1 MSATSVLIHLFG
13 EIALLLWGIHMVN
26 SGVQRAFGSDLRWIL
41 GVGLR
46 TRLRAF
52 LAGVGVTTVLQ
63 SSTATALMVSSFTA
77 GGAVDMVPALAVM
90 LGANVGTTLIV
101 QVLSFDI
108 TLIFPV
114 LIFGGFIAYRR
125 GTSSRVKD
133 IGRVA
138 IGLGLMLL
146 SLHLLSETIHLVE
159 SSVVF
164 KEVVVS
170 IAADPL
176 ILVFL
181 SGFFAWMAHSS
192 VAALLLIMSLAA
204 AGVIGAPAALAM
216 VLGANLG
223 SSVNPLIEGMGG
235 DPAKIRVPFGNLAMR
250 VIGCAIAL
258 PLIDVILRYM
268 SMFDA
273 NPARLAANFHTL
285 FNLALAAIFILPLPW
300 IAKLL
305 QRLFPERIRASDP
318 GMPQYLDKD
327 ALDTPSV
334 ALSNAAREV
343 LRMADTVETM
353 LRGSQD
359 LFHQDDLSR
368 VTEVSQ
374 TDDVVDRLYTAIRRY
389 LSSINHEALSDEEAK
404 RLSDILAFAI
414 NLEHIGD
421 IIDKN
426 LMELAAKRIKNHL
439 RLPKESL
446 ADIDSM
452 HAKLLEHL
460 QLAASVLMF
469 QDLGSA
475 RRLVAE
481 KERFRD
487 IERLATQRNLEQL
500 RSGKATGDTS
510 GLQLDIVRD
519 LKRIEAHI
527 AATAHSLLE
536 QSGELKPSRLASG
549 QS

>member
-1 MSATSVLIHLFG
+1 MSATTVVIHLLG
-13 EIALLLWGIHMVN
+13 EIALLLWGINMVN

-41 GVGLR
+41 GIGLR
-46 TRLRAF
+46 TRFRAF

-63 SSTATALMVSSFTA
+63 SSTATALMVASFTA

-114 LIFGGFIAYRR
+114 LIFGGFMAYRR
-125 GTSSRVKD
+125 GSSSRVKD
-133 IGRVA
+133 LGRVA

-146 SLHLLSETIHLVE
+146 SLHLLSETIHLIE
-159 SSVVF
+159 SSAVLKDVL
-164 KEVVVS
+164 VS
-170 IAADPL
+170 IASDPL

-192 VAALLLIMSLAA
+192 VAAMLLIMSLAA
-204 AGVIGAPAALAM
+204 AGVIGTPAALAM

-223 SSVNPLIEGMGG
+223 SAVNPLIEGTGG
-235 DPAKIRVPFGNLAMR
+235 DPVKIRVPFGNLAMR
-250 VIGCAIAL
+250 VIGCAVVL
-258 PLIDVILRYM
+258 PLIDPIMTVM
-268 SMFDA
+268 AMFDP
-273 NPARLAANFHTL
+273 NPARLAANFHTI
-285 FNLALAAIFILPLPW
+285 FNVALAAIFILPLPW
-300 IAKLL
+300 IARLL
-305 QRLFPERIRASDP
+305 VKMFPEKLRASDP
-318 GMPQYLDKD
+318 GAPQYLDKD

-343 LRMADTVETM
+343 LRMADTVESM
-353 LRGSQD
+353 LRSSQD
-359 LFHQDDLSR
+359 LFREDDISKVDVVSR
-368 VTEVSQ
+368 
-374 TDDVVDRLYTAIRRY
+374 TDDVLDRLFSAIRRY
-389 LSSINHEALSDEEAK
+389 LSSINHEALSEAEVK

-414 NLEHIGD
+414 NLEHVGD

-439 RLPKESL
+439 RLPKDSL
-446 ADIDSM
+446 DDITNM

-469 QDLGSA
+469 QDIGSA
-475 RRLVAE
+475 RRLVSE

-487 IERLATQRNLEQL
+487 LERAVTQKHLEQI
-500 RSGKATGDTS
+500 RSGRTVGDTS
-510 GLQLDIVRD
+510 TLQLDIVRD

-527 AATAHSLLE
+527 AATGHSLLE
-536 QSGELKPSRLASG
+536 QSGELKPSRLTS
-549 QS
+549 

>member
-1 MSATSVLIHLFG
+1 MSATSVLIHLLG
-13 EIALLLWGIHMVN
+13 EIALLLWGINMVN
-26 SGVQRAFGSDLRWIL
+26 SGVQRAFGSDLRYIL

-63 SSTATALMVSSFTA
+63 SSTATALMVASFAA
-77 GGAVDMVPALAVM
+77 GGAVDLVPALAVM

-108 TLIFPV
+108 TLIFPI
-114 LIFGGFIAYRR
+114 LIFGGFIAFRR
-125 GTSSRVKD
+125 GASSRVRD
-133 IGRVA
+133 LGRVT

-146 SLHLLSETIHLVE
+146 SLHLLSETIHPIE
-159 SSVVF
+159 SS
-164 KEVVVS
+164 EVLKGLLAA
-170 IAADPL
+170 IAPDPL
-176 ILVFL
+176 ILVL
-181 SGFFAWMAHSS
+181 LAAALAWLAHSS
-192 VAALLLIMSLAA
+192 VAALLFIMSLAT
-204 AGVIGAPAALAM
+204 AGVIDPHSALVM

-223 SSVNPLIEGMGG
+223 SSLNPLLEATGS
-235 DPAKIRVPFGNLAMR
+235 DPVKLRVPFGNLAIR
-250 VIGCAIAL
+250 VVGCAAAL
-258 PLIDVILRYM
+258 PLIGIITNYM
-268 SMFDA
+268 AMFDP

-285 FNLALAAIFILPLPW
+285 FNVALAVVFILLLPW

-305 QRLFPERIRASDP
+305 VKLFPERIRASDP

-353 LRGSQD
+353 LRGSQS
-359 LFHQDDLSR
+359 LFHEDDLSR
-368 VTEVSQ
+368 VDAISR
-374 TDDVVDRLYTAIRRY
+374 TDDVVDRLYSAIRRY
-389 LSSINHEALSDEEAK
+389 LSSINHDALSEGEAK

-426 LMELAAKRIKNHL
+426 LLELAAKRIRNHL
-439 RLPKESL
+439 RLPKDSL

-469 QDLGSA
+469 QDIGSA

-487 IERLATQRNLEQL
+487 LERTMTQRNLEQL
-500 RSGKATGDTS
+500 RSGKSVGDTS
-510 GLQLDIVRD
+510 ALQLDIVRD

-527 AATAHSLLE
+527 AATGHSILE
-536 QSGELKPSRLASG
+536 QSGELKPSRLTS
-549 QS
+549 

>member
-1 MSATSVLIHLFG
+1 MSVTPVIIHLLG
-13 EIALLLWGIHMVN
+13 EIALLLWGINMVN

-41 GVGLR
+41 GAGLR
-46 TRLRAF
+46 TRLHAF

-63 SSTATALMVSSFTA
+63 SSTATALMVASFTA
-77 GGAVDMVPALAVM
+77 GGAVDIIPALAVM

-108 TLIFPV
+108 TLIFPL
-114 LIFGGFIAYRR
+114 LIFLGFFAYKR
-125 GTSSRVKD
+125 GSSSRVRD
-133 IGRVA
+133 LGRVA

-146 SLHLLSETIHLVE
+146 SLHLLSETIQPIE
-159 SSVVF
+159 SSQVLKDLLAV
-164 KEVVVS
+164 
-170 IAADPL
+170 IAPDPL
-176 ILVFL
+176 ILVLL

-192 VAALLLIMSLAA
+192 VAAMLFIMSLAT
-204 AGVIGAPAALAM
+204 AGVIDTHAALIM

-223 SSVNPLIEGMGG
+223 SSANPMLEGLGG
-235 DPAKIRVPFGNLAMR
+235 DPAKFRVPFGNLAMR
-250 VIGCAIAL
+250 LLGCIAAL
-258 PLIDVILRYM
+258 PLIDVIQKYM
-268 SMFDA
+268 MLFDP

-285 FNLALAAIFILPLPW
+285 FNVAVAAIFILPLPW

-305 QRLFPERIRASDP
+305 MKAFPEKLRASDP

-343 LRMADTVETM
+343 LRMADTVEIM
-353 LRGSQD
+353 LRSSQD
-359 LFHQDDLSR
+359 LFREDDISR
-368 VTEVSQ
+368 VAEVSR
-374 TDDVVDRLYTAIRRY
+374 TDDVVDRLYSAIRRY
-389 LSSINHEALSDEEAK
+389 LSSINHEALSETEAK

-439 RLPKESL
+439 RLPKDSL
-446 ADIDSM
+446 DDITSM
-452 HAKLLEHL
+452 HGKLLEHL

-469 QDLGSA
+469 QDIGSA
-475 RRLVAE
+475 RRLVSE

-487 IERLATQRNLEQL
+487 LERAVTQKHLEQI
-500 RSGKATGDTS
+500 RSGRTIGDTS
-510 GLQLDIVRD
+510 ALQLDIVRD

-527 AATAHSLLE
+527 AATGHSLLE
-536 QSGELKPSRLASG
+536 QSGELKPSRLS
-549 QS
+549 S

>member
-1 MSATSVLIHLFG
+1 MSATSVLIHLLG
-13 EIALLLWGIHMVN
+13 EIALLLWGINMVN

-41 GVGLR
+41 GMALR
-46 TRLRAF
+46 TRLQAF

-63 SSTATALMVSSFTA
+63 SSTATALMVASFTA

-108 TLIFPV
+108 SLIFPV
-114 LIFGGFIAYRR
+114 LIFAGFIAYRSGR
-125 GTSSRVKD
+125 SSRTKD
-133 IGRVA
+133 LGRVA

-146 SLHLLSETIHLVE
+146 SLYLLTETIRHIE
-159 SSVVF
+159 TSVVL
-164 KEVVVS
+164 KDVLSVVAS
-170 IAADPL
+170 DPL
-176 ILVFL
+176 ILILL
-181 SGFFAWMAHSS
+181 SAVFAWLAHSS
-192 VAALLLIMSLAA
+192 VAAMLFIMSLAG
-204 AGVIGAPAALAM
+204 AGVIDAHSALVM

-223 SSVNPLIEGMGG
+223 SSLNPLLEGTGG
-235 DPAKIRVPFGNLAMR
+235 DPVKLRVPFGNFAMR
-250 VIGCAIAL
+250 VVGGFVAFL
-258 PLIDVILRYM
+258 LIDPTLKAM
-268 SMFDA
+268 SEFDP

-285 FNLALAAIFILPLPW
+285 FNAVVAAIFILPLPW
-300 IAKLL
+300 IAQLL
-305 QRLFPERIRASDP
+305 VKIFPEKLRTSDP
-318 GMPQYLDKD
+318 GTPQYLDKD

-343 LRMADTVETM
+343 LRMADTVESM
-353 LRGSQD
+353 LRSSQA
-359 LFHQDDLSR
+359 LFREDDISR
-368 VTEVSQ
+368 VDQVSR
-374 TDDVVDRLYTAIRRY
+374 TDDVLDRLFSAIRRY
-389 LSSINHEALSDEEAK
+389 LSSINHEALSEAEAK

-439 RLPKESL
+439 RLPKDSL
-446 ADIDSM
+446 EDITSM

-487 IERLATQRNLEQL
+487 LERAVAQKHLEQL
-500 RSGKATGDTS
+500 RSGRTAGDTS
-510 GLQLDIVRD
+510 AIQLDIVRD

-527 AATAHSLLE
+527 ASTGHSLLE
-536 QSGELKPSRLASG
+536 QSGELKPSRLTS
-549 QS
+549 

>member
-1 MSATSVLIHLFG
+1 MSATTVLIHLMG
-13 EIALLLWGIHMVN
+13 EIALLLWGINMVN

-63 SSTATALMVSSFTA
+63 SSTATALMVASFTA

-108 TLIFPV
+108 TLIFPF
-114 LIFGGFIAYRR
+114 LIFCGYIAYKR
-125 GTSSRVKD
+125 GSSSRVKD
-133 IGRVA
+133 LGRVS

-146 SLHLLSETIHLVE
+146 SLHLLSETIHPIE
-159 SSVVF
+159 SS
-164 KEVVVS
+164 EVLKNLLAV
-170 IAADPL
+170 IAPDPL
-176 ILVFL
+176 ILVL
-181 SGFFAWMAHSS
+181 LAGIFAWMAHSS
-192 VAALLLIMSLAA
+192 VAAMLFIMSLAT
-204 AGVIGAPAALAM
+204 AGVIDPHAALVM

-223 SSVNPLIEGMGG
+223 SAVNPMLEGMGG
-235 DPAKIRVPFGNLAMR
+235 DPAKFRVPFGNLAMR

-258 PLIDVILRYM
+258 PLIDPVLKYM
-268 SMFDA
+268 SIFDP

-285 FNLALAAIFILPLPW
+285 FNVVIAAIFILPLPW
-300 IAKLL
+300 IATLL
-305 QRLFPERIRASDP
+305 LKAFPEKMRASDP
-318 GMPQYLDKD
+318 GTPQYLDKD

-343 LRMADTVETM
+343 LRMADTVEIM
-353 LRGSQD
+353 LRSSQD
-359 LFHQDDLSR
+359 LFREDDISR
-368 VTEVSQ
+368 VSEVSR
-374 TDDVVDRLYTAIRRY
+374 TDDVVDRLYSAIRRY
-389 LSSINHEALSDEEAK
+389 LSSINHEALSEAEVK

-439 RLPKESL
+439 RLPKDSL
-446 ADIDSM
+446 DDITSM

-469 QDLGSA
+469 QDIGSA
-475 RRLVAE
+475 RKLVSE
-481 KERFRD
+481 KDRFREL
-487 IERLATQRNLEQL
+487 ERAVTQKHLEQI
-500 RSGKATGDTS
+500 RSGKTVGDTS
-510 GLQLDIVRD
+510 ALQLDIVRD

-527 AATAHSLLE
+527 ASTGHSLLE
-536 QSGELKPSRLASG
+536 QSGELKPSRLVT
-549 QS
+549 

>member
-1 MSATSVLIHLFG
+1 MSATAVLIHLLG
-13 EIALLLWGIHMVN
+13 EIALLLWGINMVN

-52 LAGVGVTTVLQ
+52 LAGLGVTTVLQ
-63 SSTATALMVSSFTA
+63 SSTATALMVASFAA
-77 GGAVDMVPALAVM
+77 GGAVDLVPALAVM

-114 LIFGGFIAYRR
+114 LIFGGYMGFRR
-125 GTSSRVKD
+125 GSSSRARD
-133 IGRVA
+133 LGRVV

-146 SLHLLSETIHLVE
+146 SLHLLTETIRPIE
-159 SSVVF
+159 SSVVL
-164 KEVVVS
+164 KSLLAS
-170 IAADPL
+170 IAPDPL
-176 ILVFL
+176 ILVL
-181 SGFFAWMAHSS
+181 LAAAFAWAAHSS
-192 VAALLLIMSLAA
+192 VAALLFIMSLAS
-204 AGVIGAPAALAM
+204 AGVIDAHSALAM

-223 SSVNPLIEGMGG
+223 SSLNPLLEGTGG
-235 DPAKIRVPFGNLAMR
+235 DPVKLRVPFGNLAMR
-250 VIGCAIAL
+250 VLGCAVAL
-258 PLIDVILRYM
+258 PLIGPLLAVMNL
-268 SMFDA
+268 FDP

-285 FNLALAAIFILPLPW
+285 FNVALAFLFILPLPW
-300 IAKLL
+300 IADLL
-305 QRLFPERIRASDP
+305 FKLFPEKVRASDP
-318 GMPQYLDKD
+318 GVPQYLDSD

-343 LRMADTVETM
+343 LRMADIVETM

-359 LFHQDDLSR
+359 LFHEGDVSR
-368 VTEVSQ
+368 VEAISR
-374 TDDVVDRLYTAIRRY
+374 TDDVIDRLYSAVRRY

-439 RLPKESL
+439 RLPKDSL
-446 ADIDSM
+446 KDIDDM

-469 QDLGSA
+469 QDIGSA

-487 IERLATQRNLEQL
+487 LERAITQRHFEQL
-500 RSGKATGDTS
+500 RSGKTVGDTS
-510 GLQLDIVRD
+510 ALQLDIVRD

-536 QSGELKPSRLASG
+536 QSGDLKPSRLS
-549 QS
+549 S

>member
-1 MSATSVLIHLFG
+1 MSATAILIHLLG
-13 EIALLLWGIHMVN
+13 EVALLLWGINMVN

-41 GVGLR
+41 GIGLR

-63 SSTATALMVSSFTA
+63 SSTATALMVASFTA
-77 GGAVDMVPALAVM
+77 GGAVDIVPALAVM

-101 QVLSFDI
+101 QVLSFDV
-108 TLIFPV
+108 TLIFPL
-114 LIFGGFIAYRR
+114 LIFFGFMAYKR
-125 GTSSRVKD
+125 GASSRIRD
-133 IGRVA
+133 LGRVA

-146 SLHLLSETIHLVE
+146 SLHLLTETIHPIE
-159 SSVVF
+159 SS
-164 KEVVVS
+164 EVLKNVLAV
-170 IAADPL
+170 IAPDPL

-181 SGFFAWMAHSS
+181 SGLFAWIAHSS
-192 VAALLLIMSLAA
+192 VAAMLFIMSLAS
-204 AGVIGAPAALAM
+204 AGVIDTHAALVM

-223 SSVNPLIEGMGG
+223 SSVNPMLEGLGG
-235 DPAKIRVPFGNLAMR
+235 DPAKFRVPFGNLAMR
-250 VIGCAIAL
+250 VIGCVAAL
-258 PLIDVILRYM
+258 PLIDVVMGYM
-268 SMFDA
+268 TMLDP

-285 FNLALAAIFILPLPW
+285 FNVAVAAVFILPLPW

-305 QRLFPERIRASDP
+305 TKAFPEKVRTSDP
-318 GMPQYLDKD
+318 GTPQYLDKD

-343 LRMADTVETM
+343 LRMADTVEIM
-353 LRGSQD
+353 LRSSQD
-359 LFHQDDLSR
+359 LFREDDIGR
-368 VTEVSQ
+368 VAEVSR
-374 TDDVVDRLYTAIRRY
+374 TDDIVDRLYSAVRRY
-389 LSSINHEALSDEEAK
+389 LSSINHEALSESEAR

-414 NLEHIGD
+414 NLEHVGD

-446 ADIDSM
+446 DDITSM
-452 HAKLLEHL
+452 YNKLLEHL

-469 QDLGSA
+469 QDIGSA
-475 RRLVAE
+475 RRLVSE

-487 IERLATQRNLEQL
+487 LERAVTQKQLEQI
-500 RSGKATGDTS
+500 RSGRAMGDTS
-510 GLQLDIVRD
+510 ALQLDIVRD

-527 AATAHSLLE
+527 AATGHSLLE
-536 QSGELKPSRLASG
+536 QSGELKPSRLTS
-549 QS
+549 

>member
-1 MSATSVLIHLFG
+1 MSATSVLIHLLG
-13 EIALLLWGIHMVN
+13 EIALLLWGINMVN
-26 SGVQRAFGSDLRWIL
+26 SGVQRAFGSDLRWFL

-63 SSTATALMVSSFTA
+63 SSTATALMVASFTA
-77 GGAVDMVPALAVM
+77 GGAVDLIPALAVM

-108 TLIFPV
+108 TLIFPF
-114 LIFGGFIAYRR
+114 LIFGGYIAFRR
-125 GTSSRVKD
+125 GSSSRARD
-133 IGRVA
+133 LGRVT

-146 SLHLLSETIHLVE
+146 SLHLLSETIHPIE
-159 SSVVF
+159 SSVVL
-164 KEVVVS
+164 KS
-170 IAADPL
+170 LLAAIAPDPL
-176 ILVFL
+176 ILVL
-181 SGFFAWMAHSS
+181 LAAVLAWAAHSS
-192 VAALLLIMSLAA
+192 VAALLFIMSLAS
-204 AGVIGAPAALAM
+204 AGVIDSHSALAM

-223 SSVNPLIEGMGG
+223 SSLNPLLEGTGG
-235 DPAKIRVPFGNLAMR
+235 DPVKLRVPFGNLAMR
-250 VIGCAIAL
+250 VIGCAVAL
-258 PLIDVILRYM
+258 PLIDVLLPYM
-268 SMFDA
+268 SMFDP

-285 FNLALAAIFILPLPW
+285 FNLAVAAIFILPLPW
-300 IAKLL
+300 IATLL
-305 QRLFPERIRASDP
+305 LKLFPERVRASDP
-318 GMPQYLDKD
+318 GMPQYLDTD

-359 LFHQDDLSR
+359 LFHQDDISR
-368 VTEVSQ
+368 VGTISQ
-374 TDDVVDRLYTAIRRY
+374 TDDVVDRLYSAIRRY

-426 LMELAAKRIKNHL
+426 LMELAAKRIRNHL
-439 RLPKESL
+439 RLPKDSL

-469 QDLGSA
+469 QDLSSA
-475 RRLVAE
+475 RRLVSE

-487 IERLATQRNLEQL
+487 LERTITQRNLEQL
-500 RSGKATGDTS
+500 RSGKSIGDTS
-510 GLQLDIVRD
+510 ALQLDIVRD

-527 AATAHSLLE
+527 AATGHSLLE
-536 QSGELKPSRLASG
+536 QSGELKPSRLIS
-549 QS
+549 

>member
-1 MSATSVLIHLFG
+1 MSATSVLIHLLG
-13 EIALLLWGIHMVN
+13 EIALLLWGINMVN

-63 SSTATALMVSSFTA
+63 SSTATALMVASFTA
-77 GGAVDMVPALAVM
+77 GGAVDVIPALAVM

-108 TLIFPV
+108 TLIFPF
-114 LIFGGFIAYRR
+114 LIFGGYMAYRR
-125 GTSSRVKD
+125 GTSSRTKD
-133 IGRVA
+133 LGRVT

-146 SLHLLSETIHLVE
+146 SLHLLSETIHPIE
-159 SSVVF
+159 SSDVL
-164 KEVVVS
+164 KS
-170 IAADPL
+170 LLAAIAPDPL
-176 ILVFL
+176 ILVL
-181 SGFFAWMAHSS
+181 LAAILAWAAHSS
-192 VAALLLIMSLAA
+192 VAALLFIMSLAS
-204 AGVIGAPAALAM
+204 AGVIDPHSALAM

-223 SSVNPLIEGMGG
+223 SSLNPLLEGTGG
-235 DPAKIRVPFGNLAMR
+235 DPVKLRVPFGNLAMR
-250 VIGCAIAL
+250 VIGCALAL
-258 PLIDVILRYM
+258 PLIGLLLPYLTMLDP
-268 SMFDA
+268 
-273 NPARLAANFHTL
+273 NPARMSANFHTI
-285 FNLALAAIFILPLPW
+285 FNLAVAAIFILPLPW
-300 IAKLL
+300 IARLL
-305 QRLFPERIRASDP
+305 LRMFPERIRASDP
-318 GMPQYLDKD
+318 GVPQYLDAD

-359 LFHQDDLSR
+359 LFHQDDISR
-368 VTEVSQ
+368 VSAISQ

-389 LSSINHEALSDEEAK
+389 LSSINHEALSAAEAR

-414 NLEHIGD
+414 NLEHVGD

-426 LMELAAKRIKNHL
+426 LMELAAKRIRNHL
-439 RLPKESL
+439 RLPKDSL

-481 KERFRD
+481 KERFRE
-487 IERLATQRNLEQL
+487 IERTITQRNLEQL
-500 RSGKATGDTS
+500 RSGKSTGDTS
-510 GLQLDIVRD
+510 ALQLDIIRD

-527 AATAHSLLE
+527 AATGHSLLE
-536 QSGELKPSRLASG
+536 QSGELKPSRLTS
-549 QS
+549 

>member
-1 MSATSVLIHLFG
+1 MSATSVLIHLLG
-13 EIALLLWGIHMVN
+13 EIALLLWGINMVN

-63 SSTATALMVSSFTA
+63 SSTATALMVASFTA

-125 GTSSRVKD
+125 GTSSRIKD
-133 IGRVA
+133 LGRVA

-146 SLHLLSETIHLVE
+146 SLHLLSETIHMVE

-164 KEVVVS
+164 KDVIVS

-176 ILVFL
+176 ILVVL
-181 SGFFAWMAHSS
+181 SGVFAWMAHSS
-192 VAALLLIMSLAA
+192 VAAMLLIMSLAA

-250 VIGCAIAL
+250 AIGCAIAL
-258 PLIDVILRYM
+258 PLIDIILKYM
-268 SMFDA
+268 AMFDE

-305 QRLFPERIRASDP
+305 HRLFPERIRASDP

-359 LFHQDDLSR
+359 LFHQDDISR
-368 VTEVSQ
+368 VGAISQ
-374 TDDVVDRLYTAIRRY
+374 TDDVVDRLYSAIRRY
-389 LSSINHEALSDEEAK
+389 LSSINHEALSNEEAR

-426 LMELAAKRIKNHL
+426 LMELAAKRIRNHL
-439 RLPKESL
+439 RLPKDSL
-446 ADIDSM
+446 ADIDNM

-469 QDLGSA
+469 QDLTSA
-475 RRLVAE
+475 RRLVSE

-487 IERLATQRNLEQL
+487 IERTVTQRNLEQL
-500 RSGKATGDTS
+500 RSGKSIGDTS
-510 GLQLDIVRD
+510 ALQLDIVRD

-536 QSGELKPSRLASG
+536 QSGELKPSRLIS
-549 QS
+549 

>member
-1 MSATSVLIHLFG
+1 MSATSVLIHLLG
-13 EIALLLWGIHMVN
+13 EIALLLWGINMVN

-41 GVGLR
+41 GIGLK

-63 SSTATALMVSSFTA
+63 SSTATALMVASFTA
-77 GGAVDMVPALAVM
+77 GGAVDMIPALAVM

-114 LIFGGFIAYRR
+114 LIFAGFIAYRR
-125 GTSSRVKD
+125 GASSRVKD
-133 IGRVA
+133 LGRVT

-146 SLHLLSETIHLVE
+146 SLHLLSETIHPIE
-159 SSVVF
+159 SSQVL
-164 KEVVVS
+164 KS
-170 IAADPL
+170 LLAAIAPDPL
-176 ILVFL
+176 ILVL
-181 SGFFAWMAHSS
+181 LAAALAWIAHSS
-192 VAALLLIMSLAA
+192 VAAMLFIMSLAG
-204 AGVIGAPAALAM
+204 AGVIDAHSALAM

-223 SSVNPLIEGMGG
+223 SALNPVLEGTGG
-235 DPAKIRVPFGNLAMR
+235 DPDKLRVPFGNFAMR
-250 VIGCAIAL
+250 VVGCALAL
-258 PLIDVILRYM
+258 PFIDPILASM
-268 SMFDA
+268 SRLDPD
-273 NPARLAANFHTL
+273 PARMAANFHTL
-285 FNLALAAIFILPLPW
+285 FNILLAAIFILPLPW
-300 IAKLL
+300 IARLL
-305 QRLFPERIRASDP
+305 LKVFPEKLRASDP

-353 LRGSQD
+353 LRSSQD
-359 LFHQDDLSR
+359 LFREDDISR
-368 VTEVSQ
+368 VDAVSR
-374 TDDVVDRLYTAIRRY
+374 TDDVVDRLYSAIRRY
-389 LSSINHEALSDEEAK
+389 LSSINHEALSEAEAK

-414 NLEHIGD
+414 NLEHVGD

-426 LMELAAKRIKNHL
+426 LMELAAKRIRNHL
-439 RLPKESL
+439 RLPKDSL
-446 ADIDSM
+446 EDITNM

-469 QDLGSA
+469 QDIGSA
-475 RRLVAE
+475 RRLVSE

-487 IERLATQRNLEQL
+487 LERAITKKHLDQL
-500 RSGKATGDTS
+500 RSGRAAGDTS
-510 GLQLDIVRD
+510 ALQLDIVRD

-527 AATAHSLLE
+527 AATGHSLLE
-536 QSGELKPSRLASG
+536 QSGELKPSRLTS
-549 QS
+549 

>member
-1 MSATSVLIHLFG
+1 MSVTPVIIHLLG
-13 EIALLLWGIHMVN
+13 EIALLLWGINMVN

-46 TRLRAF
+46 TRLHAF

-63 SSTATALMVSSFTA
+63 SSTATALMVASFTA
-77 GGAVDMVPALAVM
+77 GGAVDIVPALAVM

-108 TLIFPV
+108 TLIFPL
-114 LIFGGFIAYRR
+114 LIFLGFFAYKR
-125 GTSSRVKD
+125 GTSSRIKD
-133 IGRVA
+133 LGRVS

-146 SLHLLSETIHLVE
+146 SLHLLSETIHPIE
-159 SSVVF
+159 SSTVLKDLLAV
-164 KEVVVS
+164 
-170 IAADPL
+170 IAPDPL
-176 ILVFL
+176 ILVLL
-181 SGFFAWMAHSS
+181 SGFLAWMAHSS
-192 VAALLLIMSLAA
+192 VAAMLFIMSLAT
-204 AGVIGAPAALAM
+204 AGVIDTHAALVM

-223 SSVNPLIEGMGG
+223 SSVNPMLEGLGG
-235 DPAKIRVPFGNLAMR
+235 DPAKFRVPFGNLAMR
-250 VIGCAIAL
+250 TLGCLVSL
-258 PLIDVILRYM
+258 PFIDVIQTYM
-268 SMFDA
+268 MMFDP

-285 FNLALAAIFILPLPW
+285 FNLALALVFILPLPW

-305 QRLFPERIRASDP
+305 VKAFPEKMQASDP
-318 GMPQYLDKD
+318 GTPQYLDKD

-343 LRMADTVETM
+343 LRMADTIEIM

-359 LFHQDDLSR
+359 LFREDDISR
-368 VTEVSQ
+368 VAEVSR
-374 TDDVVDRLYTAIRRY
+374 TDDVVDRLYSAIRRY
-389 LSSINHEALSDEEAK
+389 LSSINHEALSEAEAK

-439 RLPKESL
+439 RLPKDSL
-446 ADIDSM
+446 EDITSM
-452 HAKLLEHL
+452 HNKLLEHL

-475 RRLVAE
+475 RRLVSE
-481 KERFRD
+481 KEKFRD
-487 IERLATQRNLEQL
+487 LERAVTQKHLEQI
-500 RSGKATGDTS
+500 RSGRTVGDTS
-510 GLQLDIVRD
+510 ALQLDIVRD

-527 AATAHSLLE
+527 AATGHSLLE
-536 QSGELKPSRLASG
+536 QSGELRPSRLS
-549 QS
+549 S

>member
-1 MSATSVLIHLFG
+1 MSATTVLIHLMG
-13 EIALLLWGIHMVN
+13 EIALLLWGINMVN

-63 SSTATALMVSSFTA
+63 SSTATALMVASFTA

-108 TLIFPV
+108 TLIFPF
-114 LIFGGFIAYRR
+114 LIFCGYIAYKR
-125 GTSSRVKD
+125 GSSSRVKD
-133 IGRVA
+133 LGRVA

-146 SLHLLSETIHLVE
+146 SLHLLSETIHPIE
-159 SSVVF
+159 SS
-164 KEVVVS
+164 EVLKNLLAV
-170 IAADPL
+170 IAPDPL
-176 ILVFL
+176 ILVL
-181 SGFFAWMAHSS
+181 LAGIFAWMAHSS
-192 VAALLLIMSLAA
+192 VAAMLFIMSLAT
-204 AGVIGAPAALAM
+204 AGVIDPHAALVM

-223 SSVNPLIEGMGG
+223 SAVNPMLEGMGG
-235 DPAKIRVPFGNLAMR
+235 DPAKFRVPFGNLAMR

-258 PLIDVILRYM
+258 PLIDPVLKYM
-268 SMFDA
+268 AMFDPH
-273 NPARLAANFHTL
+273 PARLAANFHTL
-285 FNLALAAIFILPLPW
+285 FNIVIAAVFILPLPW
-300 IAKLL
+300 IATLL
-305 QRLFPERIRASDP
+305 LKAFPEKLRASDP

-343 LRMADTVETM
+343 LRMSDTVEIM
-353 LRGSQD
+353 LRSSQD
-359 LFHQDDLSR
+359 LFREDDISR
-368 VTEVSQ
+368 VAEVSR
-374 TDDVVDRLYTAIRRY
+374 TDDVVDRLYSAIRRY
-389 LSSINHEALSDEEAK
+389 LSSINHEALSEAEAR
-404 RLSDILAFAI
+404 RLSDILTFAI

-439 RLPKESL
+439 RLPKDSL
-446 ADIDSM
+446 EDIISM

-469 QDLGSA
+469 QDIGSA
-475 RRLVAE
+475 RRLVSE

-487 IERLATQRNLEQL
+487 LERAVTQKHLEQI
-500 RSGKATGDTS
+500 RSGKTVGDTS
-510 GLQLDIVRD
+510 ALQLDIVRD

-527 AATAHSLLE
+527 ASTGHSLLE
-536 QSGELKPSRLASG
+536 QSGELKPSRLVT
-549 QS
+549 